1 MMRITDDMKK
11 IYKFE
16 PWFFMF
22 FGVFHLHRIWGL
34 VDRNSYAKFWINVME
49 SRGLFYFVLMGILSA
64 LCVLGI
70 IIFFRNLRYNYW
82 WRWIYLCGGGYLLFD
97 LFAIATGL
105 EFWHDLIIAMFDV
118 TAWYWNLLWG
128 GFIIMGGAVFVL
140 GVFILRQI
148 KKIRK
153 E

>member
-1 MMRITDDMKK
+1 MVF
-11 IYKFE
+11 YV
-16 PWFFMF
+16 

-34 VDRNSYAKFWINVME
+34 VDRNSYAKFWINIME
-49 SRGLFYFVLMGILSA
+49 SRGLFYVVLMGILSA

-82 WRWIYLCGGGYLLFD
+82 WRWIYLCGSGYLLFD
-97 LFAIATGL
+97 LFTIATGL
-105 EFWHDLIIAMFDV
+105 EFWHDLILAMFDI